1 MAHDGKNLSHRNY
14 DKIINTL
21 IGKSDTLVTFPPFLQ
36 LFPVSHKY
44 EEGNTLSSAE
54 TKKKGKT
61 W

>member
-54 TKKKGKT
+54 T
-61 W
+61 